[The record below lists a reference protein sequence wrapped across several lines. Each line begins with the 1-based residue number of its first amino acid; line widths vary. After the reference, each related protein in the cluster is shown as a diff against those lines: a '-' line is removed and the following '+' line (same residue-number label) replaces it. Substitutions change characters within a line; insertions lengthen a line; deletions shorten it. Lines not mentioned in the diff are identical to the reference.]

1 MDNNLLQ
8 DLPVELRLCIYEFVL
23 TREKPIKILRQR
35 NSPDHKYS
43 GPMCTRHGKDLKD
56 EPPSFFMRVMLDTPH
71 PLAITSVCRQM
82 RQEVDKRFFSCNTFN
97 FERTYMVYFRADG
110 ERASETIAKAFTKD
124 YSDFAA
130 VVTLPNV
137 IACKEI
143 QMHPKNIYRPGMLRW
158 GEVADT
164 FVDTVIAQRQHVAT
178 LSARNVVGMVTARL
192 HDNQDIAFN
201 RRFRLP
207 LERPQEAI
215 LNWATELEGE
225 VTVRGK
231 DGNGLHPEKPA
242 HAVEFLRLLA
252 ARLQKIG

>member
-1 MDNNLLQ
+1 MDNK
-8 DLPVELRLCIYEFVL
+8 LRLCIYEFVL
-23 TREKPIKILRQR
+23 IRDKPIKISRQR

-43 GPMCTRHGKDLKD
+43 GPMCTRHDPKD
-56 EPPSFFMRVMLDTPH
+56 ESPSFFMRVMLDIPH
-71 PLAITSVCRQM
+71 LLAITTVCRQM
-82 RQEVDKRFFSCNTFN
+82 RQEVDKLFFSCNTFN
-97 FERTYMVYFRADG
+97 FERTYMVYLRADA

-143 QMHPKNIYRPGMLRW
+143 QMHPKTIYRPGMPPW

-164 FVDTVIAQRQHVAT
+164 FVDTVIAQRQHVAA
-178 LSARNVVGMVTARL
+178 LSARNAVGMVTARL

-201 RRFRLP
+201 RRLRLP

-215 LNWATELEGE
+215 LKWVTKLEGE
-225 VTVRGK
+225 VAVRGK
-231 DGNGLHPEKPA
+231 DGKGLHPEKTA

-252 ARLQKIG
+252 TRLQKLQ